1 MPVPAVTLRL
11 SGPAPAERLHAWVR
25 ALARVSA
32 DRRLIDLAAVSGAD
46 APPTGLDALL
56 ADTGVELATDA
67 VAPHLVVLADASALV
82 SPTSLRRLVA
92 AADGGDLLSTR
103 VLPHGTTVDAAGTEV
118 PAPHPCVAVPVGAP
132 AACRHAASPGAAV
145 DAATAA
151 GSVVRRLDAAA
162 VLVGPT
168 DGQRRVPHQPYGH
181 PASLPSTAAHQLL
194 RAVGVTPP
202 PLPLDQPQRPFLS
215 VITRTQGTRVQC
227 LEEVLTCLAAQTV
240 RDLEVLVVCHR
251 VDADGR
257 AAVRRVLDD
266 LPAWLRERTR
276 LLDVERPGRSAPLN
290 DALDVA
296 SGRYAVVLD
305 DDDAVDVDWAAG
317 LAALEAERPGVVLR
331 SVALA
336 QHVRPVEVIDD
347 GTARGPAPAEA
358 GPAHRVWPEQFS
370 MVDHLC
376 DNASPPMTFAVPRGV
391 FADLGHRFDESLDTT
406 EDWDFLVRAAGITGV
421 ASTTAVTATYR
432 VWTDTEGSRH
442 LHGADEWAHARE
454 AVLAGI
460 DGRVTLLEPGA
471 ARGVRELR
479 AALEAQTGETFRFA
493 ELNEQAA
500 ADLVAVNEAVV
511 ALRAAL
517 AESEDKRR
525 RAVAK
530 LRELRND
537 RP

>member
-1 MPVPAVTLRL
+1 VPVPAVTLRL
-11 SGPAPAERLHAWVR
+11 SGTAPAERLHAWVR

-32 DRRLIDLAAVSGAD
+32 DRRLLDLAGVPGLATL
-46 APPTGLDALL
+46 PPELDALL

-67 VAPHLVVLADASALV
+67 ATPDLVVLADASALIT
-82 SPTSLRRLVA
+82 PTSLRRLVA
-92 AADGGDLLSTR
+92 AADDGDMLGTR
-103 VLPHGTTVDAAGTEV
+103 VLPHGTAVDESDTEV
-118 PAPHPCVAVPVGAP
+118 PAPHPCIAVPAGAP
-132 AACRHAASPGAAV
+132 AECRDASTPAAAV
-145 DAATAA
+145 DAATTA

-162 VLVGPT
+162 VLIGT
-168 DGQRRVPHQPYGH
+168 ADGERHVPHQPYGH
-181 PASLPSTAAHQLL
+181 PASLPSTALHQLL
-194 RAVGVTPP
+194 RATGLTPP
-202 PLPLDQPQRPFLS
+202 PLPSDQPHRPFLS

-240 RDLEVLVVCHR
+240 RDLEVLVACHR
-251 VDADGR
+251 VDADGL

-266 LPAWLRERTR
+266 LPPWLRERTR
-276 LLDVERPGRSAPLN
+276 LLEVERPGRSAPLN

-305 DDDAVDVDWAAG
+305 DDDAVADDWAAE

-331 SVALA
+331 SAALA
-336 QHVRPVEVIDD
+336 QDVRPVPVVDE
-347 GTARGPAPAEA
+347 GGARGPVPVEA
-358 GPAHRVWPEQFS
+358 GPAHRVWPAEFR

-406 EDWDFLVRAAGITGV
+406 EDWDFLLRAAGVTGV

-454 AVLAGI
+454 AVLAGV

-471 ARGVRELR
+471 ARGVRDLR
-479 AALEAQTGETFRFA
+479 AALETETAEKFRFA
-493 ELNEQAA
+493 QLNEQAA

-511 ALRAAL
+511 DLRAAL
-517 AESEDKRR
+517 VESEDKRR

-530 LRELRND
+530 LRELRKD
-537 RP
+537 RS